1 MSSLSSASAKA
12 LIIGISFLSPTFL
25 STPVIVKWKD
35 EHMRNSKAGEGEG
48 GLLSNSTPQSLRISD
63 SLLTEGI
70 FLTLQCARKA
80 KML

>member
-25 STPVIVKWKD
+25 STSVTVKWKD
-35 EHMRNSKAGEGEG
+35 EHMRNSKRG
-48 GLLSNSTPQSLRISD
+48 GAFVKLYSPESKNQCLCE